1 MGRAASD
8 DRSLDLGGTAVSGL
22 LKSNLVVATGTALS
36 RITGL
41 ARFAVLA
48 AVLGGSAVSDA
59 YLLANET
66 PNIVYELLVGGV
78 LSATLIPLF
87 TSFDEQRDDDARD
100 AVVSMALA
108 LIAATTL
115 LAVVAAPAIFRVF
128 SQRVDADVDPEL
140 FRSVGTTLARI
151 FLIQILFYGLT
162 GLANAFLNSRRRFF
176 AAAWSPILPN
186 IIIIATLLSLPD
198 LGTDGYALTD
208 VLDDTRIR
216 LTLGLGATLG
226 IASMALVLVPAAWR
240 AGLRVR
246 FVWKPRHPAV
256 RKLFSLSFWTL
267 GFVAAN
273 IVALTVVR
281 NLTEPGSSGAT
292 AYLAAF
298 TFFMLPHGLLGVSI
312 ATTFQPE
319 MALAVAK
326 RSKPDFIASASL
338 GIRMTALLTI
348 PAGVGLFVLRRPVIG
363 LALEYKNFTEQD
375 ALEASRALA
384 GLALGLGAFS
394 IYLFVLRAFY
404 AHQDTKTA
412 FKVNVVE
419 NALNIA
425 LAFALVGTYGVL
437 GLGAAFALAYVI
449 SAMWVLQI
457 LSYKVPGFE
466 LRPVFASIAR
476 MLVAAALMGE
486 AVWLIARLL
495 GANNGGGALLRVGAG
510 AIVGVL
516 VYGGVLTLLGAPELD
531 ALRRRLPGRRVPASE

>member
-1 MGRAASD
+1 M
-8 DRSLDLGGTAVSGL
+8 SGL

-36 RITGL
+36 RLTGL
-41 ARFAVLA
+41 VRFAVLA
-48 AVLGGSAVSDA
+48 AVLGGTAVSDA
-59 YLLANET
+59 YFLANET

-87 TSFDEQRDDDARD
+87 TSFDEHDDDDARS
-100 AVVSMALA
+100 AVVSMAIA
-108 LIAATTL
+108 LIAITTL
-115 LAVVAAPAIFRVF
+115 VAVVAAPLIFRVF
-128 SQRVDADVDPEL
+128 SQRVDTDVDPEL

-186 IIIIATLLSLPD
+186 VIIIATLLSLPD
-198 LGTDGYALTD
+198 LGPGGYTLTD

-226 IASMALVLVPAAWR
+226 IGAMALVLVPAAWR
-240 AGLRVR
+240 AGLRVK

-256 RKLFSLSFWTL
+256 KKLMSLSFWTL

-273 IVALTVVR
+273 VVALTVVR
-281 NLTEPGSSGAT
+281 NLTEPGSAGAT
-292 AYLAAF
+292 AYLLAF
-298 TFFMLPHGLLGVSI
+298 TFFMLPHGLVGVSI

-319 MALAVAK
+319 MARAVAK

-348 PAGVGLFVLRRPVIG
+348 PAGVGLFVLRRPLIG
-363 LALEYKNFTEQD
+363 IALEYKNFNADD

-419 NALNIA
+419 NALNIV

-437 GLGAAFALAYVI
+437 GLGASFAIAYVL
-449 SAMWVLQI
+449 SALWVLQI

-466 LRPVFASIAR
+466 MRSVLAALGR

-486 AVWLIARLL
+486 AVWFVARLL
-495 GANNGGGALLRVGAG
+495 GANSGGGAAVRLIAG
-510 AIVGVL
+510 TIVGVIVYAGLL
-516 VYGGVLTLLGAPELD
+516 VAMGAPELD
-531 ALRRRLPGRRVPASE
+531 ALRHRLPGRRLQDGD

>member
-1 MGRAASD
+1 M
-8 DRSLDLGGTAVSGL
+8 SGL

-48 AVLGGSAVSDA
+48 AVLGGTAVSDA

-78 LSATLIPLF
+78 LSATLVPLF
-87 TSFDEQRDDDARD
+87 TSFDEHDDDDARS
-100 AVVSMALA
+100 AVVSMAVA
-108 LIAATTL
+108 LITITTL
-115 LAVVAAPAIFRVF
+115 VAVVAAPLIFRVF
-128 SQRVDADVDPEL
+128 SQRVDTDVDPDL

-151 FLIQILFYGLT
+151 FLVQILFYGLT
-162 GLANAFLNSRRRFF
+162 GVANAFLNSRRRFF

-186 IIIIATLLSLPD
+186 LIIIATLLSLPD
-198 LGTDGYALTD
+198 LGAGGYSLTD

-226 IASMALVLVPAAWR
+226 IAAMAIVLIPAAWR

-246 FVWKPRHPAV
+246 FVWQPRHPAV
-256 RKLFSLSFWTL
+256 KKLFSLSFWTL

-319 MALAVAK
+319 MARAVAK
-326 RSKPDFIASASL
+326 RSKPDFISAASL

-363 LALEYKNFTEQD
+363 LALEYKNFSAED

-419 NALNIA
+419 NALNIV

-437 GLGAAFALAYVI
+437 GLGAAFAMAYVI
-449 SAMWVLQI
+449 SAIWVLQI
-457 LSYKVPGFE
+457 LSFKVPGFE
-466 LRPVFASIAR
+466 LRTVLASLAR
-476 MLVAAALMGE
+476 MTVAAALMGE
-486 AVWLIARLL
+486 AVWLVARLL
-495 GANNGGGALLRVGAG
+495 GTNTGTGALLRIGVGS
-510 AIVGVL
+510 IVGIC
-516 VYGGVLTLLGAPELD
+516 VYAGMLAVMGAPELD
-531 ALRRRLPGRRVPASE
+531 ALRRRISGRRVRTAD